1 MKTQRVGF
9 ALCGSFCTHAAVLK
23 ELEHICR
30 EYGTVLPIVS
40 QACQT
45 TDTRFGRAEDF
56 LARVEE
62 LTGHKP
68 IDSIQAAEPIGPKQL
83 LDVLVIAPCTGNTL
97 AKLAAGVTDTPVT
110 MAAKA
115 HLRNDRPL
123 VAAIATNDGL
133 SAAAREG
140 TCPGDRGYGIAQDFV
155 GLPVDV
161 AKNLA
166 ALSVIEKL
174 GIYEPRAQLR
184 EVIIEGDPGSGNI
197 TNIFLIGPD
206 EEYEETDEEDQES
219 EEE

>member
-133 SAAAREG
+133 SAAARNLGELLARKNYYFVPFG
-140 TCPGDRGYGIAQDFV
+140 QDHPQRKPCSLMADFTRIGETV
-155 GLPVDV
+155 E
-161 AKNLA
+161 A
-166 ALSVIEKL
+166 ALEGRQIQPVL
-174 GIYEPRAQLR
+174 LR
-184 EVIIEGDPGSGNI
+184 
-197 TNIFLIGPD
+197 
-206 EEYEETDEEDQES
+206 
-219 EEE
+219 

>member
-133 SAAAREG
+133 SAAARNIGELLARKNYYFVPFG
-140 TCPGDRGYGIAQDFV
+140 QDDPQRKPCSLMADFSRIRETV
-155 GLPVDV
+155 E
-161 AKNLA
+161 A
-166 ALSVIEKL
+166 ALL
-174 GIYEPRAQLR
+174 GRQIQPVLLR
-184 EVIIEGDPGSGNI
+184 
-197 TNIFLIGPD
+197 
-206 EEYEETDEEDQES
+206 
-219 EEE
+219 